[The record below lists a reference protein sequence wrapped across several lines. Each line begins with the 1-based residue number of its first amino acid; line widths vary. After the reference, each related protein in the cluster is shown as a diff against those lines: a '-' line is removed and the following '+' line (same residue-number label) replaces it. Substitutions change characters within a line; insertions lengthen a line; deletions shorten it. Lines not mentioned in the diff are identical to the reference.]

1 MAGTAHHQRRQRI
14 SDEPGFLLHRV
25 AWRETS
31 LILDVFTR
39 HHGRIALI
47 AKGARRPRSELRPVL
62 LAFQP
67 LRLAWVGKGELQTLT
82 AAEWVGGIEA
92 PQAQALICAFYLN
105 ELLIR
110 LLPRDDAHPQLYD
123 AYLQTLIELAELNAS
138 EHEDCLRR
146 FEWTLLRE
154 SGYAPDL
161 QVDCDGEAIEP
172 HAQYRWLPE
181 AGFKRLTTG
190 LPGDARMALVHAR
203 TAPGDAR
210 MAPDKAA
217 MSHDVRETVAAYS
230 ANPADDAEY
239 SGSLVE
245 GDTLRSLAQGVP
257 GQGVHRQQAKR
268 LTRLIL
274 GHCLEGR
281 ALYTRKMLFELQS
294 MTRSLPPGEP

>member
-123 AYLQTLIELAELNAS
+123 
-138 EHEDCLRR
+138 
-146 FEWTLLRE
+146 
-154 SGYAPDL
+154 
-161 QVDCDGEAIEP
+161 
-172 HAQYRWLPE
+172 
-181 AGFKRLTTG
+181 
-190 LPGDARMALVHAR
+190 R

>member
-1 MAGTAHHQRRQRI
+1 MVAAVQQQRRQRI
-14 SDEPGFLLHRV
+14 NDEPGFLLHRV

-31 LILDVFTR
+31 LVLDVFTR

-67 LRLAWVGKGELQTLT
+67 LRLAWIGRGELQTLT
-82 AAEWVGGIEA
+82 SAEWVGGIEA
-92 PQAQALICAFYLN
+92 PQAQALMCAFYLN

-123 AYLQTLIELAELNAS
+123 AYTQALIELTELEAS

-161 QVDCDGEAIEP
+161 QVDCEGFAIEAQ
-172 HAQYRWLPE
+172 AQYRWLPE
-181 AGFKRLTTG
+181 VGFKRVEARFASESMAWIDDSKLLQAAAATDDFDERYTTQERS
-190 LPGDARMALVHAR
+190 DFI
-203 TAPGDAR
+203 
-210 MAPDKAA
+210 
-217 MSHDVRETVAAYS
+217 
-230 ANPADDAEY
+230 
-239 SGSLVE
+239 E
-245 GDTLRSLAQGVP
+245 GDTLRSLAQGVLEH
-257 GQGVHRQQAKR
+257 GIHRQQAKR
-268 LTRLIL
+268 LTRRIL
-274 GHCLEGR
+274 GHYLEGR

-294 MTRSLPPGEP
+294 MTRSPVRRDL